1 MTTYYIYQNKPDSV
15 ENCFE
20 DFNNTF
26 EDLCAAFKEVTGK
39 DIRDGVNAKA
49 VLKSCQKLRNKITEQ
64 ENAKRYGKHKIVIKH
79 AKL

>member
-49 VLKSCQKLRNKITEQ
+49 VLKYFFLDPKSTL
-64 ENAKRYGKHKIVIKH
+64 
-79 AKL
+79 L